1 MPYVTEDTTAFS
13 LSQTLRAHNTDV
25 QGAGD
30 GVGVHTHSLTVLKLP
45 VKGDCKEVEQTWSR
59 SQLST
64 VL

>member
-45 VKGDCKEVEQTWSR
+45 MKGDCKEVEQT
-59 SQLST
+59 
-64 VL
+64 